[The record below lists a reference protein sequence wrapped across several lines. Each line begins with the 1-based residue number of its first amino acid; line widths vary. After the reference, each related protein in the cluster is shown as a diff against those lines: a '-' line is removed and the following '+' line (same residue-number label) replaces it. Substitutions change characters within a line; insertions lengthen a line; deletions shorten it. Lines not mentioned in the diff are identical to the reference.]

1 MAPMQ
6 GKITFLFFIIAFS
19 VLFSQ
24 EGKIPASPATDLID
38 SVAVSLEDQ
47 MISTDSVLKLYQP
60 TDNVVFPKIFQPK
73 FQSAYQGEEF
83 DYNTVKPR
91 ESLWQKMQKS
101 IKRILEA
108 IFGDIN
114 PTKTGDYAAMIMRVF
129 AIAIIGFVLYF
140 LIRFLLTKDGNFF
153 FSRKNRKVTISGQD
167 LHENIH
173 EINFSETIDSFEKQ
187 KDYRSAI
194 RYRFLM
200 VLKNLADKKLI
211 TWNPEKTNRDYFAE
225 LKNADL
231 KERFSELVYIF
242 DYVWYGEFDINED
255 SYHHFKEKFLKFKA

>member
-1 MAPMQ
+1 MAQMQ
-6 GKITFLFFIIAFS
+6 GKFTFLFFIAFS
-19 VLFSQ
+19 FLFSQ
-24 EGKIPASPATDLID
+24 EGKIPVSPDID
-38 SVAVSLEDQ
+38 IVDSAAVSLEDQ
-47 MISTDSVLKLYQP
+47 MVSTDSVLKLRQP
-60 TDNVVFPKIFQPK
+60 TDNVVFPKTFDAK

-83 DYNTVKPR
+83 DYTKIKPR

-108 IFGDIN
+108 VFGDIDPN
-114 PTKTGDYAAMIMRVF
+114 KTGDYAAIIMRVF
-129 AIAIIGFVLYF
+129 AITIIGFVLYF
-140 LIRFLLTKDGNFF
+140 LIRFLMTKDGNFF
-153 FSRKNRKVTISGQD
+153 FSRKNKKVAITGED

-173 EINFSETIDSFEKQ
+173 DINFAEVISSFEKQ

-211 TWNPEKTNRDYFAE
+211 NWNPEKTNRDYFAE

-231 KERFSELVYIF
+231 KDRFSELIYIF
-242 DYVWYGEFDINED
+242 DYVWYGEFEINED
-255 SYHHFKEKFLKFKA
+255 NYNHFKEKFLKFKA

>member
-1 MAPMQ
+1 ME
-6 GKITFLFFIIAFS
+6 GKFAILFFLTTFS

-24 EGKIPASPATDLID
+24 DGKVPASPATDFVD
-38 SVAVSLEDQ
+38 SAAVSLEDQ
-47 MISTDSVLKLYQP
+47 MISTDSVLKLRQP
-60 TDNVVFPKIFQPK
+60 TDNTIFPKTFQPK
-73 FQSAYQGEEF
+73 FQSAYQGDEF
-83 DYNTVKPR
+83 DYTTIKPK

-108 IFGDIN
+108 VFGDIDPN
-114 PTKTGDYAAMIMRVF
+114 KTGDYAAIIMRVF

-153 FSRKNRKVTISGQD
+153 FSRKNKKMTISGQD
-167 LHENIH
+167 MLENIH

-194 RYRFLM
+194 RYRFLL
-200 VLKNLADKKLI
+200 VLKNLTDKRLLN
-211 TWNPEKTNRDYFAE
+211 WNPEKTNRDYFAE

-231 KERFSELVYIF
+231 KDRFSELVYIF

-255 SYHHFKEKFLKFKA
+255 GYHHFKEKFLKFKA